1 LGGVYSNGHILKD
14 FHDNQKRKRELDME
28 SEEIV
33 SLLDAIEEKMID
45 KVTLGFSP
53 EVLGILDNVEASNQE
68 IEMLKARIGNEILMR
83 VFNIANSA
91 YYGSLRKGSIYTFYE
106 VVTRLGMNH
115 TKALIIILAL
125 QIISRDDKEI
135 EVIFARSYASSVL
148 GKILA
153 QQFGM
158 REDNAK
164 RVELGGLFSEI
175 GKMIIVLYK
184 KLHAVDDK
192 RIDEAFI
199 KKYHPYLSER
209 IIEKFSLPDYL
220 NQMIFTDNLVVEAN
234 YITMTGMT
242 QLAVNYVAASFNKFN
257 NRLVIE
263 SLPLPA
269 GQDKALSLDTII
281 EEQFNAVGLGKYL
294 RIINKRERIL
304 PKYEKREKK

>member
-1 LGGVYSNGHILKD
+1 MD
-14 FHDNQKRKRELDME
+14 

-53 EVLGILDNVEASNQE
+53 EVLAILDNVEASNQE

-91 YYGSLRKGSIYTFYE
+91 YYGSIRKGSIYTFYE

-125 QIISRDDKEI
+125 QIMARDDKEI

-175 GKMIIVLYK
+175 GKMIIILYK

-192 RIDEAFI
+192 RIDEVFI

-209 IIEKFSLPDYL
+209 IIEQFSLPDYL
-220 NQMIFTDNLVVEAN
+220 KQMIFADNIVVEAN

-263 SLPLPA
+263 ALPLPS
-269 GQDKALSLDTII
+269 GQDQALSLDTII

-294 RIINKRERIL
+294 RIIRKRERIL
-304 PKYEKREKK
+304 AKYENRKKK

>member
-1 LGGVYSNGHILKD
+1 MDKD
-14 FHDNQKRKRELDME
+14 
-28 SEEIV
+28 EIIR
-33 SLLDAIEEKMID
+33 LLDSIEEKMID

-125 QIISRDDKEI
+125 QILSRDDKEI
-135 EVIFARSYASSVL
+135 EIIFARSFASSVL

-175 GKMIIVLYK
+175 GKMIIILYK
-184 KLHAVDDK
+184 KLHASDDG
-192 RIDEAFI
+192 RIDDDFI
-199 KKYHPYLSER
+199 NRYHPYLAER
-209 IIEKFSLPDYL
+209 IIEKFALPDYL
-220 NQMIFTDNLVVEAN
+220 KQMIFSESIVVEEN
-234 YITMTGMT
+234 YITVSGMT
-242 QLAVNYVAASFNKFN
+242 QLAINFVAASFHKYH

-263 SLPLPA
+263 ALLPSVS
-269 GQDKALSLDTII
+269 GRDETMALETII
-281 EEQFNAVGLGKYL
+281 EDQFNAVGLGKYL
-294 RIINKRERIL
+294 RIIRKRERLL
-304 PKYEKREKK
+304 PKYEDKKKK

>member
-1 LGGVYSNGHILKD
+1 MDSDEVVDL
-14 FHDNQKRKRELDME
+14 LDM
-28 SEEIV
+28 
-33 SLLDAIEEKMID
+33 IEEKMMD
-45 KVTLGFSP
+45 KMTLGFSP
-53 EVLGILDNVEASNQE
+53 EVLGVLDNVEASNSE
-68 IEMLKARIGNEILMR
+68 IELLKVRIGNEILMR

-115 TKALIIILAL
+115 TKALIIIFAL
-125 QIISRDDKEI
+125 QIMARDDKEI
-135 EVIFARSYASSVL
+135 EIIFARSYASSVL

-153 QQFGM
+153 LQFGM

-164 RVELGGLFSEI
+164 RVELGGLFSEV

-184 KLHAVDDK
+184 KLHAADDE

-209 IIEKFSLPDYL
+209 IIEKFVLPDYL
-220 NQMIFTDNLVVEAN
+220 KQMVFADSVVVEAN
-234 YITMTGMT
+234 YLTTSGMA
-242 QLAVNYVAASFNKFN
+242 QLAVNVVSASFSKFG

-263 SLPLPA
+263 ALPLPA
-269 GQDKALSLDTII
+269 GQDQNLSLDAIM

-294 RIINKRERIL
+294 RIIRKKERIL
-304 PKYEKREKK
+304 PKYESRRQEQET